1 MARGVRAR
9 VFQAAGVIQA
19 LAVRLP
25 NWLGDTVMAVPA
37 VRALR
42 RAHPQARMLLA
53 GPWASMLAGQGL
65 ADTLVTYPRPW
76 ADRLA
81 AADVVRRFA
90 PDTAVLLPNSFESA
104 LAAWY
109 WGARRR
115 IGFDTGGRGI
125 ALTDAVA
132 VPEPRRHQ
140 IDEYVMLAERCDTRV
155 DDAVPTLAPPPVD
168 AGERAEVRALL
179 ETAGARRGSPA
190 VGVHLGAA
198 FGPAK
203 TWPAERVV
211 DFCRL
216 LDEIGAHAVLL
227 GTDNEAAT
235 AETIAAQVPA
245 TCLAGR
251 DRPALLPSL
260 LAELDALVAGDTG
273 VAHLAAAL
281 GTPVVTLFGPTDPA
295 LSAPRGRAT
304 ALTHPVPCA
313 PCFYRVCPI
322 EHPCL
327 RGLDAA
333 RVRDA
338 VMAMIAGRPAVEPGV
353 SAPHG
358 SREPTESRR

>member
-1 MARGVRAR
+1 LARGIRAR
-9 VFQAAGVIQA
+9 VSRAVGMIAS

-25 NWLGDTVMAVPA
+25 NWLGDTVMAEPA
-37 VRALR
+37 LRALR
-42 RAHPQARMLLA
+42 RAHPQARVLLA
-53 GPWASMLAGQGL
+53 GPWAAVLAGQGL

-76 ADRLA
+76 AGRLA
-81 AADVVRRFA
+81 AADAVRRFA
-90 PDTAVLLPNSFESA
+90 PDTAVLLPNSLESG

-115 IGFDTGGRGI
+115 IGFDAGGRGL

-132 VPEPRRHQ
+132 LPRPRRHQ
-140 IDEYVMLAERCDTRV
+140 IDEYVMLAERCEAHV
-155 DDAVPTLAPPPVD
+155 EEAVPTLAPPAAD
-168 AGERAEVRALL
+168 AAERAEARALL
-179 ETAGARRGSPA
+179 HAAGARRGRPS

-211 DFCRL
+211 EFCRL
-216 LDEIGAHAVLL
+216 LDGVGARAVLL
-227 GTDNEAAT
+227 GTDNEAPMAT
-235 AETIAAQVPA
+235 MISAHAPA
-245 TCLAGR
+245 VVLAGR

-260 LAELDALVAGDTG
+260 LTELDALVAGDTG

-295 LSAPRGRAT
+295 LSAPRGRAM

-327 RGLDAA
+327 RGLDAT

-338 VMAMIAGRPAVEPGV
+338 VAALMATASTAGPAATLPQ
-353 SAPHG
+353 G
-358 SREPTESRR
+358 SHEATGWRR